1 MTSQA
6 IQKQIE
12 VIKKVNSEV
21 RKSPETALKFL
32 TNAGIISGRPEIK
45 TDEKKKK

>member
-1 MTSQA
+1 MTAQA

-32 TNAGIISGRPEIK
+32 ADVGIIKEKPEIK
-45 TDEKKKK
+45 KESKK